1 MSTFAFK
8 SHSFQA
14 GAVVL
19 SALLLAGCGL
29 TQSVADGTVSVTKS
43 IFYKQIKTLHLD
55 FNAREAL
62 NTDANDM
69 SALSVPTMVRV
80 YQLRDSKAFE
90 QLDYQSLLVDGDAS
104 LKADLLSSREV
115 VVKPGTGALL
125 NMPMEKEAKFV
136 AVVGLFRMPD
146 TQKNSWR
153 LVIDREDLLPD
164 DPRVIEL
171 GNNALS
177 LKPVKD

>member
-1 MSTFAFK
+1 MSIFAFK

-80 YQLRDSKAFE
+80 YQLRDSKTFE

-104 LKADLLSSREV
+104 LKTDLLSSREV

>member
-1 MSTFAFK
+1 MSIFAFK

-104 LKADLLSSREV
+104 LKADLLSSRDV

-153 LVIDREDLLPD
+153 LVIDREELLPD

>member
-1 MSTFAFK
+1 MSIFAFK

-29 TQSVADGTVSVTKS
+29 TQSVADGTVSITKS

-104 LKADLLSSREV
+104 LKTDLLSSREV

>member
-1 MSTFAFK
+1 MSIFAFK

-19 SALLLAGCGL
+19 SVLLLAGCGL

-104 LKADLLSSREV
+104 LKVDLLSSREV

>member
-1 MSTFAFK
+1 MSIFAFK

-62 NTDANDM
+62 NTDTNDM

>member
-1 MSTFAFK
+1 MSIFAFK

-62 NTDANDM
+62 NTDSNDM

-104 LKADLLSSREV
+104 LKTDLLSSREV

>member
-1 MSTFAFK
+1 MSIFAFK

-90 QLDYQSLLVDGDAS
+90 QLDYQSLLVDGDAN

>member
-1 MSTFAFK
+1 MSIFAFK

-19 SALLLAGCGL
+19 SALLLAGWGL

-104 LKADLLSSREV
+104 LKTDLLSSREV

>member
-1 MSTFAFK
+1 MSIFAFK

-80 YQLRDSKAFE
+80 YQLLDSKAFE

>member
-1 MSTFAFK
+1 MSIFAFK

-104 LKADLLSSREV
+104 LKNDLLSSREV

>member
-1 MSTFAFK
+1 MSIFAFK

-80 YQLRDSKAFE
+80 YQLRDSKAFD

>member
-1 MSTFAFK
+1 MSIFAFK

-115 VVKPGTGALL
+115 VVKPGTGTLL

>member
-1 MSTFAFK
+1 MSIFAFK

-43 IFYKQIKTLHLD
+43 IFYKQIKSLHLD

-104 LKADLLSSREV
+104 LKTDLLSSREV

>member
-1 MSTFAFK
+1 MSIFAFK

-153 LVIDREDLLPD
+153 LVIDREELLPD

>member
-104 LKADLLSSREV
+104 LKTDLLSSREV

>member
-1 MSTFAFK
+1 MSIFAFK

-14 GAVVL
+14 SAVVL

-90 QLDYQSLLVDGDAS
+90 QLDYQNLLVDGDAS

>member
-1 MSTFAFK
+1 MSIFVFK

>member
-1 MSTFAFK
+1 MSIFASK
-8 SHSFQA
+8 PRTLQA
-14 GAVVL
+14 TAVAL

-29 TQSVADGTVSVTKS
+29 TQSVADGTASVTKS

-55 FNAREAL
+55 FSAREAL

-69 SALSVPTMVRV
+69 SALSVPTLVRV

-90 QLDYQSLLVDGDAS
+90 QLDYQSLL
-104 LKADLLSSREV
+104 LSEREV
-115 VVKPGTGALL
+115 VVKPGTGASL

-146 TQKNSWR
+146 MQKNSWR

-164 DPRVIEL
+164 DPRIIEL
-171 GNNALS
+171 RNNALS

>member
-1 MSTFAFK
+1 MSIFAFK

-104 LKADLLSSREV
+104 LKTDLLSSREV
-115 VVKPGTGALL
+115 VVKPGSGALL

>member
-90 QLDYQSLLVDGDAS
+90 QLDYQSLLVDGDAN

>member
-1 MSTFAFK
+1 MSIFAFK

-90 QLDYQSLLVDGDAS
+90 QLDYQSLLVDGDAR

>member
-1 MSTFAFK
+1 MSIFAFK

-62 NTDANDM
+62 NTDSNDM

-90 QLDYQSLLVDGDAS
+90 QLDYQSLLVDGDAN

>member
-1 MSTFAFK
+1 
-8 SHSFQA
+8 
-14 GAVVL
+14 
-19 SALLLAGCGL
+19 
-29 TQSVADGTVSVTKS
+29 
-43 IFYKQIKTLHLD
+43 
-55 FNAREAL
+55 
-62 NTDANDM
+62 M

>member
-1 MSTFAFK
+1 MSIFAFK

>member
-1 MSTFAFK
+1 MSIFAFK

-14 GAVVL
+14 SAVVL

>member
-1 MSTFAFK
+1 MSIFAFK

-104 LKADLLSSREV
+104 LKVDLLSSREV